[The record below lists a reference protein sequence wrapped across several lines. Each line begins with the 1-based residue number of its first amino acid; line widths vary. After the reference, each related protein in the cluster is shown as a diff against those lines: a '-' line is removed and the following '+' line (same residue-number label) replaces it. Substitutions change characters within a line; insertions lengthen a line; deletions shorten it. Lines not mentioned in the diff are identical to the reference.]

1 MAERSISRV
10 IRGMT
15 LRGTCCVRD
24 GIVTV
29 TTPFGSKS
37 TQVIGGSKPASLAYI
52 TARELWRRRHHER
65 HLVADA
71 YRDNVACEP
80 AALRRPGMT
89 LNEMSE
95 TEH

>member
-15 LRGTCCVRD
+15 PRGTYCLSD

-52 TARELWRRRHHER
+52 TAREL
-65 HLVADA
+65 
-71 YRDNVACEP
+71 
-80 AALRRPGMT
+80 
-89 LNEMSE
+89 
-95 TEH
+95 

>member
-15 LRGTCCVRD
+15 RRGT
-24 GIVTV
+24 TV

-89 LNEMSE
+89 YEMSE